1 MRYLELSELPPYLVE
16 LPLQKEDK
24 LALGCEAAEVAFLL
38 DIDVGPLNLFEG
50 CYLEL
55 DGEEK
60 VEEVGRAKELRLIA
74 GEDLEDLVDENGV
87 PGDHINPEF
96 LENCEVLRMTEV
108 QVLNERDRK
117 LPHWRALLTKIISCA
132 FTIN

>member
-24 LALGCEAAEVAFLL
+24 FALGCEAAEVAFLL

-60 VEEVGRAKELRLIA
+60 VEA